1 MTKALSGLGI
11 ARDWNSRK
19 FDDGLVC
26 ERHFHGIKVQHS
38 SWGAPSFLCLLN
50 FKERVILNKSIFFCN
65 LCILSCR
72 ICCLVSWIGRMVV
85 GLVEHFLD
93 RLNASWFR
101 WLVLWIGSWFGRLF
115 LDWLI
120 GLVDLVDWSLIGWM
134 GAGLVD
140 WLVDW
145 FFIGWL
151 FLDWLIGLGLVDW
164 SWIGWLDCL
173 IWLIGLLLVDCSW
186 IGWLVKYW
194 QEMISRSSSGGR
206 GANFCQLLRPLEA

>member
-50 FKERVILNKSIFFCN
+50 FKERVILNISIFFCH

-72 ICCLVSWIGRMVV
+72 ICCLVSWIGRLVV
-85 GLVEHFLD
+85 GLVEHILD

-101 WLVLWIGSWFGRLF
+101 WLVLWIGSWFGRL
-115 LDWLI
+115 
-120 GLVDLVDWSLIGWM
+120 VDLVDWSLVGWLSV
-134 GAGLVD
+134 GLVD
-140 WLVDW
+140 WLVDCSW
-145 FFIGWL
+145 IGWLVLDWLIGLFDLVDWSFIGWL
-151 FLDWLIGLGLVDW
+151 FLDWLIVLG
-164 SWIGWLDCL
+164 
-173 IWLIGLLLVDCSW
+173 LVDCSW
-186 IGWLVKYW
+186 IGWLVKCW